1 LEWGKIKIPVA
12 HYRRRN
18 GLTKDIIIFLIAPT
32 IFMGTM
38 VRSPHGY
45 KGGMGGTPPYSAER
59 LAHRTRRNT
68 RVRHCTL
75 RGLVGIPTQSV
86 TAINLS
92 LVWEPRP
99 RGDWVQWAM
108 FHACSIAAR
117 ARLPQNHMPPISL
130 T

>member
-86 TAINLS
+86 KAINLTIFPFALS
-92 LVWEPRP
+92 LSKGGRKNPTYWSLSRSWF
-99 RGDWVQWAM
+99 D
-108 FHACSIAAR
+108 
-117 ARLPQNHMPPISL
+117 RLTTNGLS
-130 T
+130 